1 MEHDFKIFDHIFL
14 EYIKWQMKYYRKPD
28 IPTNLQKNVKH
39 QIIFLWRGKKAKAPA
54 AIIVH
59 YTAVLNK
66 YSKTDYN
73 SIIVY
78 FAYVCKFDKKCL
90 SVCFSFD
97 ISMYV
102 NRQQEIRRRGDD

>member
-1 MEHDFKIFDHIFL
+1 
-14 EYIKWQMKYYRKPD
+14 MKYYRKPD
-28 IPTNLQKNVKH
+28 IPTNLQKKYKAPN
-39 QIIFLWRGKKAKAPA
+39 IFLWRGKKAKAPA

-90 SVCFSFD
+90 SVC
-97 ISMYV
+97 ISLTSPCMS
-102 NRQQEIRRRGDD
+102 IGSRRSEEEETIKHAHSIALSITSY